1 MAFLKKE
8 LEVFVGGGFT
18 LPLKLVNGRPPI
30 ESGFELI
37 RSSIRMILAWT
48 YGTRF
53 FLNEFGSRNEELL
66 EEPTD
71 GILASLLEDLTRDA
85 LETWEK
91 RIEVGNVTA
100 EKSIVDRGLIEISIA
115 YRVRATERTETYV
128 YPFYYQIAS

>member
-1 MAFLKKE
+1 
-8 LEVFVGGGFT
+8 
-18 LPLKLVNGRPPI
+18 
-30 ESGFELI
+30 
-37 RSSIRMILAWT
+37 MILAWT